1 MYRQCSAPLLQ
12 TLPSSPGSEC
22 RVFAWASPT
31 KRLLRLIYPPG
42 YLCMVNGPLHSFKHY
57 LVQLVPDA
65 DASLDLSAWLL
76 MYGQCSAPLLQTLPS
91 STGSGCRCFAWASPA
106 KRLLRLGEPSEATPS
121 LDLSAWLLMYRQCSA
136 PLLQALPSSTGSG
149 CRCFAWASPAKRLLC
164 LIYPL
169 RYLCIV
175 NAPLHSF
182 KHYLFRTLLPPF
194 VVNGIP
200 TL

>member
-76 MYGQCSAPLLQTLPS
+76 MYGQCSAPLLQ
-91 STGSGCRCFAWASPA
+91 
-106 KRLLRLGEPSEATPS
+106 
-121 LDLSAWLLMYRQCSA
+121 
-136 PLLQALPSSTGSG
+136 ALPSSTGSG

-164 LIYPL
+164 LIYLL